1 MCDEF
6 RFWVLRLRAPC
17 GSFRQGALWA
27 RHRHRHRDI
36 SSMVMG
42 EVGVTGIGLM
52 WFSDSDTGFF
62 LYEYSVLRTAALRVF
77 SLFLFL

>member
-1 MCDEF
+1 
-6 RFWVLRLRAPC
+6 
-17 GSFRQGALWA
+17 
-27 RHRHRHRDI
+27 
-36 SSMVMG
+36 MVMG